1 MLGWISRADLP
12 EDATV
17 DWLFDVFAWLLEETG
32 GYHAFRARAKLVLPT
47 DEFFPVSANLERH
60 DLALALFTA
69 AREHAGLAGRPCKLI
84 PHEEGPAIRD
94 LLGDVPYGESSNERA
109 AGAFHGAAA
118 TEGLISYAPSG
129 LRDPE
134 AFVATMA
141 HELGHYIIHSFSG
154 PAPGGEEAREP
165 ATDICAIFLGF
176 GVFTANAAF
185 RFEQHQTAFTQGWSY
200 RRLGYLGERPLSY
213 SLAIFL
219 ALRGLDVRAV
229 AGKLRDNP
237 YGYVKTALKH
247 LAKERGEE
255 LARLQ
260 AINGQRLNTAL

>member
-1 MLGWISRADLP
+1 VFGWISRSDLP

-17 DWLFDVFAWLLEETG
+17 DWLFAVFGWLLEETG
-32 GYHAFRARAKLVLPT
+32 GYQAFRARAKLVLPT
-47 DEFFPVSANLERH
+47 DEFFPISANLEGH
-60 DLALALFTA
+60 DLALSLFTA
-69 AREHAGLAGRPCKLI
+69 AREHAGLAGRACKLI
-84 PHEEGPAIRD
+84 PHEEGPTTRD
-94 LLGDVPYGESSNERA
+94 LLGDVPYGESSKEGA

-118 TEGLISYAPSG
+118 SEGLISYAPSG

-141 HELGHYIIHSFSG
+141 HELGHYIIHSFSE

-165 ATDICAIFLGF
+165 ATDVCAIFLGF

-185 RFEQHQTAFTQGWSY
+185 RFEQHQTAYTQGWSY

-213 SLAIFL
+213 GLAIFL
-219 ALRGLDVRAV
+219 ALLGLEVRAV
-229 AGKLRDNP
+229 VGKLRDNP

-247 LAKERGEE
+247 LAKEGSGE
-255 LARLQ
+255 LARLR
-260 AINGQRLNTAL
+260 AISARRLGAAL